1 MVPIILPVWLIGTAI
16 GIPAIALVG
25 LIVSRRR
32 KKRKQRTSRQQVSFP
47 IPSEAGPSAA
57 APFHQDLC
65 LMQID
70 AVFDGLAALIET
82 ERLKLKRMMAA
93 QGPVQTGEPLQ
104 SQPEALLQR
113 EDTVEGDDRAAGSVS
128 ETASAE
134 PSVMDAREMAS
145 RFGVSVAEAELAMKF
160 QNISSLGGNHRLEAV
175 A

>member
-1 MVPIILPVWLIGTAI
+1 MVPTILPVWLLGTAI
-16 GIPAIALVG
+16 GIVAIALVG
-25 LIVSRRR
+25 LIVCRVR
-32 KKRKQRTSRQQVSFP
+32 KKRKQGTSRPPASFP

-82 ERLKLKRMMAA
+82 ERLKLKRMMTA
-93 QGPVQTGEPLQ
+93 QGPVHTGEPLQ
-104 SQPEALLQR
+104 SQPAALLQS
-113 EDTVEGDDRAAGSVS
+113 EGTTGGGDSAADSVS
-128 ETASAE
+128 ETANAE
-134 PSVMDAREMAS
+134 ASVMDAREMAS

>member
-25 LIVSRRR
+25 LIVSRLR
-32 KKRKQRTSRQQVSFP
+32 KKRKQKTSRQQVSSP
-47 IPSEAGPSAA
+47 MPSEAGPSAA
-57 APFHQDLC
+57 ATFHQDLC

-93 QGPVQTGEPLQ
+93 QGPVQTGEPSQ
-104 SQPEALLQR
+104 SQPAALLQR
-113 EDTVEGDDRAAGSVS
+113 EGTVGGGDSTAGSIS
-128 ETASAE
+128 ETASTE
-134 PSVMDAREMAS
+134 PPVMDAREMAS